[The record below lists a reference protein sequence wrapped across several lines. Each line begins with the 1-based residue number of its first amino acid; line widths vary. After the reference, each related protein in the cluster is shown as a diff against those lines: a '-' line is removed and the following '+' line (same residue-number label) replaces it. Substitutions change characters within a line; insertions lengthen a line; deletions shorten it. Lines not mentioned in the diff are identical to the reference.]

1 MPKLSKFDKQSYT
14 LTGLDLIKTGRVA
27 VVVLAGGMGSRLGSD
42 APKGCFDV
50 GLPSGKSLFQ
60 ILAERFFKA

>member
-1 MPKLSKFDKQSYT
+1 MPTLSKLDKQSYT
-14 LTGLDLIKTGRVA
+14 LTGLDLVKAGRVA

-50 GLPSGKSLFQ
+50 GLPSGKSLF
-60 ILAERFFKA
+60 